1 VFKAKFLLQILTFTC
16 LTSFTA
22 IQMTHAA
29 EKHIYGLN
37 ENVYLAEIGFELK
50 AKLDTGAQTSSL
62 SAQDIVHF
70 DKDGE
75 PWVRF
80 RLAVDEAPP
89 LTYELPL
96 ARVSKIKRRDGDF
109 TPEKQRTYI
118 KRPVVTMTIFMGTQQ
133 HAIEVNLT
141 DRSRFEFPMLIGAT
155 ALQQFNAIVD
165 PSLEYLA
172 ETPKLRN
179 LNNHEFD

>member
-1 VFKAKFLLQILTFTC
+1 MFKIKLLLQTFFLTC
-16 LTSFTA
+16 LTSVTA
-22 IQMTHAA
+22 MQTTHAA

-37 ENVYLAEIGFELK
+37 EKVLIAEVGLLVK

-62 SAQDIVHF
+62 SAQDIEHF

-80 RLAVDEAPP
+80 RLAIEDAAPH
-89 LTYELPL
+89 TYELPL

-109 TPEKQRTYI
+109 KPEVQRSYI
-118 KRPVVTMTIFMGTQQ
+118 KRPVVTMTVTMGTQQ

-141 DRSRFEFPMLIGAT
+141 DRSRFEFPMLVGAT

-165 PSLEYLA
+165 PSLEYQA
-172 ETPKLRN
+172 QTPTLN
-179 LNNHEFD
+179 TINNHEFD